1 MSENLPN
8 KAVFQSY
15 IWTCAKYDFSPYEKR
30 IIYRLIEFAQRW
42 LEGIKIKDH
51 MHKIEPSDCGVN
63 ITMPVA
69 SILRDE
75 DDHNYAKAKA
85 AFTSLSKKGAEYE
98 DDKIWFYTAIIEH
111 PKIEKGTGI
120 ATFHVYDPIWRA
132 ALDFTKGFKKYEL
145 ITAMKFKSVYAM
157 RFYELMSGQTQPL
170 FVSLE
175 GSDGLRER
183 FCLQGKYE
191 RVNDFKRYVI
201 DAAKKE
207 LDESSPYSFVAKE
220 EKEGK
225 KVIGWTLF
233 PVFFE
238 DREDPAL
245 QEQAR
250 MAKVTARLQLENNV
264 YDYLKFS
271 FDFKSDEVNKNKKTL
286 IEGQVLYEYSS
297 SAANNGSG
305 FEGLADNTYFW
316 NITAGLAMFFGRYLA
331 IVLQL
336 AIAWSLLCKKRMNES
351 IGTLKTNNIGF
362 GVIVAFV
369 VYIFAALTFFP
380 ALALGPIAEHL
391 SIWLPV

>member
-220 EKEGK
+220 EKEERRSLAGPYS
-225 KVIGWTLF
+225 L
-233 PVFFE
+233 
-238 DREDPAL
+238 
-245 QEQAR
+245 
-250 MAKVTARLQLENNV
+250 
-264 YDYLKFS
+264 YSLKT
-271 FDFKSDEVNKNKKTL
+271 EKTL
-286 IEGQVLYEYSS
+286 HYRNKRAWLKLRHGSS
-297 SAANNGSG
+297 WRTTYMTTSNSPLTSSLMKSTRTRKPLSRGKTASPISWGSW
-305 FEGLADNTYFW
+305 EN
-316 NITAGLAMFFGRYLA
+316 
-331 IVLQL
+331 
-336 AIAWSLLCKKRMNES
+336 
-351 IGTLKTNNIGF
+351 
-362 GVIVAFV
+362 
-369 VYIFAALTFFP
+369 
-380 ALALGPIAEHL
+380 
-391 SIWLPV
+391 

>member
-1 MSENLPN
+1 
-8 KAVFQSY
+8 
-15 IWTCAKYDFSPYEKR
+15 
-30 IIYRLIEFAQRW
+30 
-42 LEGIKIKDH
+42 

-157 RFYELMSGQTQPL
+157 RFYELMSGQTKPL

-201 DAAKKE
+201 DAAKKNLMNPLHTPLLLRRKRKE
-207 LDESSPYSFVAKE
+207 RRSLAGPYS
-220 EKEGK
+220 
-225 KVIGWTLF
+225 L
-233 PVFFE
+233 
-238 DREDPAL
+238 
-245 QEQAR
+245 
-250 MAKVTARLQLENNV
+250 
-264 YDYLKFS
+264 YSLKT
-271 FDFKSDEVNKNKKTL
+271 EKTL
-286 IEGQVLYEYSS
+286 HYRNKRAWLKLRHGSS
-297 SAANNGSG
+297 WRTTYMTTSNSPLTSSLMKSTRTRKPLSRGKTASPISWGSW
-305 FEGLADNTYFW
+305 EN
-316 NITAGLAMFFGRYLA
+316 
-331 IVLQL
+331 
-336 AIAWSLLCKKRMNES
+336 
-351 IGTLKTNNIGF
+351 
-362 GVIVAFV
+362 
-369 VYIFAALTFFP
+369 
-380 ALALGPIAEHL
+380 
-391 SIWLPV
+391 

>member
-238 DREDPAL
+238 DREDPARRKRS
-245 QEQAR
+245 E
-250 MAKVTARLQLENNV
+250 
-264 YDYLKFS
+264 LKS
-271 FDFKSDEVNKNKKTL
+271 R
-286 IEGQVLYEYSS
+286 GG
-297 SAANNGSG
+297 SAPA
-305 FEGLADNTYFW
+305 
-316 NITAGLAMFFGRYLA
+316 
-331 IVLQL
+331 
-336 AIAWSLLCKKRMNES
+336 SLLFYGLPNLSAFSLSCSACSFNSLARSNASACFLLRYSKPFTESVRLRMKALSRSRLNFVS
-351 IGTLKTNNIGF
+351 SKSRLLPS
-362 GVIVAFV
+362 AFPF
-369 VYIFAALTFFP
+369 IR
-380 ALALGPIAEHL
+380 I
-391 SIWLPV
+391 

>member
-286 IEGQVLYEYSS
+286 IEGQNRIPNFMGFLGELKK
-297 SAANNGSG
+297 AHDWQKTPKDMLSG
-305 FEGLADNTYFW
+305 
-316 NITAGLAMFFGRYLA
+316 
-331 IVLQL
+331 
-336 AIAWSLLCKKRMNES
+336 
-351 IGTLKTNNIGF
+351 
-362 GVIVAFV
+362 
-369 VYIFAALTFFP
+369 
-380 ALALGPIAEHL
+380 L
-391 SIWLPV
+391 SKEN

>member
-201 DAAKKE
+201 DAAKKNLMNPLHTPLLLRRKRKE
-207 LDESSPYSFVAKE
+207 RRSLAGPYS
-220 EKEGK
+220 
-225 KVIGWTLF
+225 L
-233 PVFFE
+233 
-238 DREDPAL
+238 
-245 QEQAR
+245 
-250 MAKVTARLQLENNV
+250 
-264 YDYLKFS
+264 YSLKT
-271 FDFKSDEVNKNKKTL
+271 EKTL
-286 IEGQVLYEYSS
+286 HYRNKRAWLKLRHGSS
-297 SAANNGSG
+297 WRTTYMTTSNSPLTSSLMKSTRTRKPLSRGKTASPISWGSW
-305 FEGLADNTYFW
+305 EN
-316 NITAGLAMFFGRYLA
+316 
-331 IVLQL
+331 
-336 AIAWSLLCKKRMNES
+336 
-351 IGTLKTNNIGF
+351 
-362 GVIVAFV
+362 
-369 VYIFAALTFFP
+369 
-380 ALALGPIAEHL
+380 
-391 SIWLPV
+391 

>member
-1 MSENLPN
+1 
-8 KAVFQSY
+8 
-15 IWTCAKYDFSPYEKR
+15 
-30 IIYRLIEFAQRW
+30 
-42 LEGIKIKDH
+42 
-51 MHKIEPSDCGVN
+51 
-63 ITMPVA
+63 
-69 SILRDE
+69 
-75 DDHNYAKAKA
+75 
-85 AFTSLSKKGAEYE
+85 
-98 DDKIWFYTAIIEH
+98 
-111 PKIEKGTGI
+111 
-120 ATFHVYDPIWRA
+120 
-132 ALDFTKGFKKYEL
+132 
-145 ITAMKFKSVYAM
+145 M

-286 IEGQVLYEYSS
+286 IEGQNRIPNFMGFLGELKK
-297 SAANNGSG
+297 AHDWQKTPKDMLSG
-305 FEGLADNTYFW
+305 
-316 NITAGLAMFFGRYLA
+316 
-331 IVLQL
+331 
-336 AIAWSLLCKKRMNES
+336 
-351 IGTLKTNNIGF
+351 
-362 GVIVAFV
+362 
-369 VYIFAALTFFP
+369 
-380 ALALGPIAEHL
+380 L
-391 SIWLPV
+391 SKEN

>member
-1 MSENLPN
+1 
-8 KAVFQSY
+8 
-15 IWTCAKYDFSPYEKR
+15 
-30 IIYRLIEFAQRW
+30 
-42 LEGIKIKDH
+42 
-51 MHKIEPSDCGVN
+51 
-63 ITMPVA
+63 
-69 SILRDE
+69 
-75 DDHNYAKAKA
+75 
-85 AFTSLSKKGAEYE
+85 
-98 DDKIWFYTAIIEH
+98 
-111 PKIEKGTGI
+111 
-120 ATFHVYDPIWRA
+120 
-132 ALDFTKGFKKYEL
+132 
-145 ITAMKFKSVYAM
+145 MKFKSVYAM
-157 RFYELMSGQTQPL
+157 RFYELMSGQTKPL

-271 FDFKSDEVNKNKKTL
+271 LTSSLMKSTRTRKPL
-286 IEGQVLYEYSS
+286 IEGQNRIPDFIGFSGELKKG
-297 SAANNGSG
+297 ARFANNPKGYVI
-305 FEGLADNTYFW
+305 N
-316 NITAGLAMFFGRYLA
+316 A
-331 IVLQL
+331 IK
-336 AIAWSLLCKKRMNES
+336 IK
-351 IGTLKTNNIGF
+351 LKE
-362 GVIVAFV
+362 V
-369 VYIFAALTFFP
+369 
-380 ALALGPIAEHL
+380 
-391 SIWLPV
+391 

>member
-1 MSENLPN
+1 MAKEIKKVVLAYSGGLDTSIIIPWLKENYNNCEVIAVSGNVGQGTELDGLEE
-8 KAVFQSY
+8 KAIKTGASKLY
-15 IWTCAKYDFSPYEKR
+15 IEDLTEEFIEDYVYPTVQAGAVYENQYLLGTSFARPIIAKR
-30 IIYRLIEFAQRW
+30 IAEIAIK
-42 LEGIKIKDH
+42 EGAD
-51 MHKIEPSDCGVN
+51 
-63 ITMPVA
+63 
-69 SILRDE
+69 
-75 DDHNYAKAKA
+75 
-85 AFTSLSKKGAEYE
+85 
-98 DDKIWFYTAIIEH
+98 AICH
-111 PKIEKGTGI
+111 GCTGI

-286 IEGQVLYEYSS
+286 IEGQ
-297 SAANNGSG
+297 NRIPNFMG
-305 FEGLADNTYFW
+305 FLGELKKGARLAENPKGYV
-316 NITAGLAMFFGRYLA
+316 IGA
-331 IVLQL
+331 I
-336 AIAWSLLCKKRMNES
+336 KRK
-351 IGTLKTNNIGF
+351 LKEI
-362 GVIVAFV
+362 
-369 VYIFAALTFFP
+369 
-380 ALALGPIAEHL
+380 
-391 SIWLPV
+391 